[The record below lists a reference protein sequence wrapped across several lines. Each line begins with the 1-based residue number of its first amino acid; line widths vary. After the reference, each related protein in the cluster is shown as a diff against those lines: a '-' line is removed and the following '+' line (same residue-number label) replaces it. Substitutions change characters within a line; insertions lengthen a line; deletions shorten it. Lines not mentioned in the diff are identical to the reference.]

1 MENAS
6 RALIMAGSV
15 LIALMVLGALMLMFN
30 NLSSYQQIRQTDT
43 RTSQTIEFNAQFETY
58 NRTDVRG
65 SELYSLLNR
74 AVDYNRR
81 QSTAGI
87 GENGEEIGF
96 KPIQVTFTFNSQ
108 LDKIASPTGN
118 ELIKKNTYVQS
129 GTQNEFENDISST
142 ITKLESKYGTSSLTN
157 LTTGLSKIFID
168 TNGTT
173 EEKRN
178 EAVKLFNTASKKV
191 SISAWSEIREGSTI
205 RKEIY
210 QYYEYVQF
218 KRAHFDCTSLEGK
231 GNSGVTYD
239 SGTGRI
245 IEMNFVFNGTI
256 E

>member
-6 RALIMAGSV
+6 KALIMAGSV
-15 LIALMVLGALMLMFN
+15 LIALMILGALMLMFN

-74 AVDYNRR
+74 AVDYNKR
-81 QSTAGI
+81 QSTAGKD
-87 GENGEEIGF
+87 GAEIGF
-96 KPIQVTFTFNSQ
+96 KPIKVTFTFKGKIN
-108 LDKIASPTGN
+108 KIASPSGN
-118 ELIKKNTYVQS
+118 NLIKKDEYEQS
-129 GTQNEFENDISST
+129 GTQNEFEDAISST
-142 ITKLESKYGTSSLTN
+142 ITKLESEYGTTSLTN

-168 TNGTT
+168 DDST
-173 EEKRN
+173 EDEKN
-178 EAVKLFNTASKKV
+178 EAIKLFNTASKKV
-191 SISAWSEIREGSTI
+191 SISAWSKIKEGSPIRE
-205 RKEIY
+205 EIY
-210 QYYEYVQF
+210 KYYEYVQF
-218 KRAHFDCTSLEGK
+218 KRAHFDCTSLDGK

-245 IEMNFVFNGTI
+245 TEMNFVFNGTI